1 LLSYSSKT
9 QLKYPRTL
17 YLKVEQ
23 ASTLHQF
30 EKIVYKPIPVRELL
44 LEMKNLSELMIDL
57 AYSAALYND
66 KDLAEDVLALE
77 SRVDSLSYL
86 LDMEIMIAARDAK
99 DAEGLIG
106 VSIVAAST
114 DKISD
119 AAADIAAIVTRN
131 IGIHPIIGE
140 IFKKVEERLM
150 KVTVKPNSEIIKQM
164 IGELNLAARM
174 GVDIIAIRRNNDWIL
189 NPKKTETVFQGD
201 ILITR
206 GAPSGIEEF
215 KDLAEGKLATLDT
228 EKRAKFEEIVSR
240 FVELKDTSELMID
253 LAYSS
258 LMLNSK
264 ELAEEVER
272 LEERMDQLHTDFEL
286 LALTSDFKKEEASG
300 FLGLI
305 RLGVATEKIAD
316 AAADMAEVVLRGIEP
331 HPILKLTIKEAE
343 ETVTQAC
350 VTADS
355 PLVGKSLKEAR
366 VHEETGMWV
375 LVIKRNDNCVRPRG
389 DSKIASGDVLVA
401 SGYAEGADA
410 LKNLASPTQTCNVE

>member
-1 LLSYSSKT
+1 MPK
-9 QLKYPRTL
+9 
-17 YLKVEQ
+17 
-23 ASTLHQF
+23 F

-86 LDMEIMIAARDAK
+86 LDMEIMVAARDAK
-99 DAEGLIG
+99 DAEALIG

-140 IFKKVEERLM
+140 IFQKVEERLM
-150 KVTVKPNSEIIKQM
+150 KVTVKPNSEIVKKT
-164 IGELNLAARM
+164 IGELNLAPRM
-174 GVDIIAIRRNNDWIL
+174 GVDIIAIRRNHDWTL
-189 NPKKTETVFQGD
+189 NPKETETVFQGD
-201 ILITR
+201 IIIMR

-215 KDLAEGKLATLDT
+215 KGLAEGKLTTLDT

-253 LAYSS
+253 LAYSC

-264 ELAEEVER
+264 DLAEEVER

-343 ETVTQAC
+343 ETVAQAC

-355 PLVGKSLKEAR
+355 PLVGKTLKEAR

-389 DSKIASGDVLVA
+389 DSKIATGDVLIA
-401 SGYAEGADA
+401 SGYAEGADD
-410 LKNLASPTQTCNVE
+410 LRRLASPTQTCNIE